1 MMRDSSIRDES
12 SLTLPNLSG
21 SFTRR
26 YLLLLVGMGMVMMQ
40 LMNISGSAVL
50 SAASL
55 DKTGSNNEQYNLE
68 DLLERLTGR
77 SGRGLAE
84 IAASNSNDHNSHSN
98 TPSTTT
104 KPLLHMV
111 ASTYFPLDAET
122 GKIALPEHVT
132 TVVIDV
138 GARESD
144 YLLAVE
150 HLSKGDHSVALIM
163 VDPLPDSIIPLQQRA
178 AEYALR
184 EPVPNNKRRL
194 NPLWQDRVFT
204 VRAAMGET
212 EGQTNFKLSAGPA
225 CGSILETSPTAKFW
239 CAKTNGLMPVQIYT
253 LKDLLDL
260 IPDRP
265 AITSIHLKVD
275 AEGADL
281 IALKGAGSAIQR
293 LDTVIIE
300 CQHLPKDS
308 QDFHRKGECNFVE
321 ARDYMCHSQQ
331 ICTGQF
337 EGQDIKP
344 GEEYGQGNV
353 FFTNAQNGREHGVVI
368 PPFLQEGP
376 ITFNAW
382 YRKTATALQA
392 STA

>member
-1 MMRDSSIRDES
+1 
-12 SLTLPNLSG
+12 
-21 SFTRR
+21 
-26 YLLLLVGMGMVMMQ
+26 MMQ
-40 LMNISGSAVL
+40 LMHGSGVALSSA
-50 SAASL
+50 SSL
-55 DKTGSNNEQYNLE
+55 DRAGSSNEQYNPE
-68 DLLERLTGR
+68 DLLESLTAGVGR
-77 SGRGLAE
+77 RGLAKL
-84 IAASNSNDHNSHSN
+84 AAESNSNDHNTNSQSN
-98 TPSTTT
+98 APSTTT

-122 GKIALPEHVT
+122 GKIALPDHVT
-132 TVVIDV
+132 TVLIDV

-144 YLLAVE
+144 YLAAVE
-150 HLSKGDHSVALIM
+150 KLPLDDHSVALIM

-178 AEYALR
+178 ATYTLR
-184 EPVPNNKRRL
+184 EPVPNNRRRL

-293 LDTVIIE
+293 LDTVIME

-353 FFTNAQNGREHGVVI
+353 FFTNAQNGRGRGVVI
-368 PPFLQEGP
+368 PPFLQKKP
-376 ITFNAW
+376 IEFYAW
-382 YRKTATALQA
+382 YRKTATALA
-392 STA
+392 SGSTV